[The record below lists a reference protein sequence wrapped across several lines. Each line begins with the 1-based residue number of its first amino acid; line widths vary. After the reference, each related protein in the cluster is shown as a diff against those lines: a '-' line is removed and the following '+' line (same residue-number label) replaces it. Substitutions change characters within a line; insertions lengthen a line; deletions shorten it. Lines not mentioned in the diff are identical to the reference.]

1 MNKQFFSLFAAAGL
15 ACFASLASAAPTIT
29 GASTTISTTDCP
41 LLVEPV
47 TVGMSARVTGSYN
60 CSAATNTVR
69 VGSCHAGGSR
79 APLACNSVQNQ
90 AAIDAGAAQTP
101 PVVVAPVYP
110 AGCAANGTG
119 TSTVG
124 DFKAFVASSRGGA
137 MAEVP
142 LGGACDAA
150 RLGGLSAMN

>member
-1 MNKQFFSLFAAAGL
+1 MNKQIIALFAAAGL
-15 ACFASLASAAPTIT
+15 SCFASLVSAAPTIT
-29 GASTTISTTDCP
+29 GASTSISTVDCP
-41 LLVEPV
+41 LLAEAV
-47 TVGMSARVTGSYN
+47 TVGMSSRVVGSYN

-79 APLACNSVQNQ
+79 APLACSSVQNQ
-90 AAIDAGAAQTP
+90 AAIDAGAAQIP
-101 PVVVAPVYP
+101 PVVVAPTYP

-137 MAEVP
+137 MAEQP

-150 RLGGLSAMN
+150 RLGGLAGLN